1 MKKLALMLG
10 VAAIFTAG
18 VASAETTYTLTT
30 QHRALIGDWMVKT
43 NGCPAGSTAVR
54 EKHLLRDDSI
64 RCVVPRDRTVYFQ
77 PGATIPQTVTYTEL
91 PTTIVS
97 QLPAPPSG
105 EVYVAA
111 DGNVYLIKPET
122 RTVVEAVTVVGPAE

>member
-10 VAAIFTAG
+10 VAAIFAAG
-18 VASAETTYTLTT
+18 TASAETYTLTT

-64 RCVVPRDRTVYFQ
+64 RCVVPKARTVYYKA
-77 PGATIPQTVTYTEL
+77 GATIPQTVTYTEL

-97 QLPAPPSG
+97 QLPAPPAG

-111 DGNVYLIKPET
+111 DGNVYLIKPES
-122 RTVVEAVTVVGPAE
+122 RTVVEAITVVGAE